1 MTTAAT
7 WTPEQFRLL
16 GDDVGRVLQG
26 LRELSDDDRRA
37 AAKGLS
43 KALPSL
49 LGELPPAV
57 LMVLAADL
65 GASPAQVVRII
76 REGLLGYLMD
86 DPEHWRFVLERFTAR
101 GPDWARGL
109 EGRLPRRD
117 VDWFHVLLLD
127 ELILAHD
134 LPLPSHP
141 GFWQEWH
148 FGDVTPK
155 PGRRWQEHFI
165 AACAV
170 PDGLGWRDADASGFL
185 SRLREGMAALRAA
198 EPVDD
203 EALLRALIEVIARGD
218 ARGPQRTALIWAEGL
233 GLLPLLWGRPDL
245 WLPALPGADV
255 AIIAR
260 VVEQLPQ
267 LDLDD
272 VQLGALAAEVLARPQ
287 KPPKRAVI
295 KALDRVG
302 APSAELL
309 EVVAAAAHDADST
322 VASRAAKLLERWSHA
337 ATARLGLWREPT
349 GVVGMAPV
357 VPLGEPEL
365 WAELKDLLAEPRED
379 DPLRHEQ
386 LLAGLVAIGWEQGRE
401 AVWARLGELLETAS
415 EQVQDQEL
423 RWPILNDRHGASNF
437 DDDPDGEGCRQEC
450 CHPSI
455 LADQL
460 ASVRH
465 EVQTGEFRMWVERAP
480 LTEFVGWRAREALEA
495 IGEVPCLLSTPTHA
509 GNRVVWEE
517 FRRRVAR
524 FVEVG
529 RPLLATDLLVALAR
543 IDGAGDW
550 AELPQ
555 ASVGEAGLPL
565 KEVLAVW
572 QHPVAPAQLGF
583 REAVLGVQGFELE
596 GEEPRVAELVGN
608 GSSWSRRFRPRP
620 GERGEHA
627 AVMGFLPAH
636 PSRPAAEVLTRLP
649 DVGAATTTSHLELL
663 LGSAFRCGPV
673 AALAVVA
680 AVDHVTPAHRDRI
693 AGALCAAWD
702 EGRLAP
708 EDLAEPWR
716 CGWVDELRLG
726 SHQRQVALLVALAEA
741 TGLALAWPALVAL
754 VESVAAQERPPSGA
768 GLILETLLRF
778 LPEVPTKVR
787 VELPHVVALASRKG
801 SSKAVKVARLIVT
814 ALGER
819 E

>member
-7 WTPEQFRLL
+7 WTPEQFRVL
-16 GDDVGRVLQG
+16 GDDVGG
-26 LRELSDDDRRA
+26 ALRSLGELSDGDRRA
-37 AAKGLS
+37 AAKGFG
-43 KALPSL
+43 KALSRL
-49 LGELPPAV
+49 LDELPPAV

-65 GASPAQVVRII
+65 GASPTHVVRII

-86 DPEHWRFVLERFTAR
+86 DPGHWQFVLERFTAQ
-101 GPDWARGL
+101 GPDWAWGL
-109 EGRLPRRD
+109 AGRLPRRD

-127 ELILAHD
+127 ELILAHG
-134 LPLPSHP
+134 LPLPTHP

-185 SRLREGMAALRAA
+185 ARLREGTAALRAA
-198 EPVDD
+198 EPVDE

-218 ARGPQRTALIWAEGL
+218 ARGPQQTALIWVEGL
-233 GLLPLLWGRPDL
+233 GLLPLLRERPDL
-245 WLPALPGADV
+245 WLPALPGADAAV
-255 AIIAR
+255 IAR

-272 VQLGALAAEVLARPQ
+272 DQLAALAAEVLARPQ
-287 KPPKRAVI
+287 KPSKRAVV
-295 KALDRVG
+295 KALDRVE

-309 EVVAAAAHDADST
+309 EAVAAAVHDADST
-322 VASRAAKLLERWSHA
+322 VASRAAKLLERWGHA

-357 VPLGEPEL
+357 VPLAEPEL
-365 WAELKDLLAEPRED
+365 WAELRDLLAEPRED

-386 LLAGLVAIGWEQGRE
+386 LLAGLVAVGWEQGRE
-401 AVWARLGELLETAS
+401 AVWARWDALVEAVET
-415 EQVQDQEL
+415 L
-423 RWPILNDRHGASNF
+423 
-437 DDDPDGEGCRQEC
+437 DDDPMGEW

-455 LADQL
+455 LVDQF
-460 ASVRH
+460 ASVRS
-465 EVQTGEFRMWVERAP
+465 EARTGEFRMWVERAP

-495 IGEVPCLLSTPTHA
+495 IGEVPCLLSTPTHI
-509 GNRVVWEE
+509 GNRVAWEE
-517 FRRRVAR
+517 FRRRVER
-524 FVEVG
+524 FVEAG
-529 RPLLATDLLVALAR
+529 RPLLSTDLLVALAR

-550 AELPQ
+550 ADL
-555 ASVGEAGLPL
+555 AGARVGESQLPL
-565 KEVLAVW
+565 AEALAAW
-572 QHPVAPAQLGF
+572 RQPVAPAELGF
-583 REAVLGVQGFELE
+583 REAAPGVQGVELVGE
-596 GEEPRVAELVGN
+596 GPQVAELTGC
-608 GSSWSRRFRPRP
+608 GSTWNRRFRPRP
-620 GERGEHA
+620 GARREHA

-673 AALAVVA
+673 VALAAVA
-680 AVDHVTPAHRDRI
+680 AAAHVPPVHRDRI

-716 CGWVDELRLG
+716 CGWVDELSLG
-726 SHQRQVALLVALAEA
+726 SHRRQVALLVALAEA
-741 TGLALAWPALVAL
+741 TGLVLAWPALVAL
-754 VESVAAQERPPSGA
+754 AERVAAPERPPTGA

-778 LPEVPTKVR
+778 LPEVPEEVR
-787 VELPHVVALASRKG
+787 VELPNVVALASRKG
-801 SSKAVKVARLIVT
+801 SSKPVKVARLIVR

-819 E
+819 G